1 MKFIVLIILGLIF
14 VSCGDAANKK
24 NPENSPKNSTKNEA
38 LSVKDKPV
46 EDEIRE
52 KNTSV
57 YDVRTVENASGWG
70 YEVWKDGAMVIKQE
84 HIPAVQGI
92 RSFSSQE
99 QAQKAADIIKT
110 KLEQGIF
117 PPTMSMA
124 ELQSIGVDTK

>member
-99 QAQKAADIIKT
+99 QAQKAAGIIKA

>member
-1 MKFIVLIILGLIF
+1 MKFIALIILVLVF

-24 NPENSPKNSTKNEA
+24 NPENSPKNSAKNEE

-46 EDEIRE
+46 EAEIRE

-57 YDVRTVENASGWG
+57 YEVRTVENASGWG
-70 YEVWKDGAMVIKQE
+70 YEVWQDGAMVIKQE

-92 RSFSSQE
+92 RAFSSQE
-99 QAQKAADIIKT
+99 QAQKAAEIIKA

-124 ELQSIGVDTK
+124 ELQSIGVDIK